1 MVKNDDEFA
10 LLYSSNPPNHEQISI
25 EVTLFSSAPVLTY
38 IYRMGGRIM
47 TYKILQ
53 LACPQ
58 SIVLVEWMLV
68 RHRFESGDFLFL
80 GDDFLGCVVENGF
93 HWFV

>member
-1 MVKNDDEFA
+1 MKGIVA
-10 LLYSSNPPNHEQISI
+10 
-25 EVTLFSSAPVLTY
+25 
-38 IYRMGGRIM
+38 
-47 TYKILQ
+47 YKILQ
-53 LACPQ
+53 LARPQ

-68 RHRFESGDFLFL
+68 RHGLESGDFLFL

>member
-25 EVTLFSSAPVLTY
+25 EVTLLSISTSTH
-38 IYRMGGRIM
+38 IYHMGARVVA
-47 TYKILQ
+47 YKVLQ
-53 LACPQ
+53 LARPQ

-68 RHRFESGDFLFL
+68 RHGLESGDFLFL

-93 HWFV
+93 HWFA